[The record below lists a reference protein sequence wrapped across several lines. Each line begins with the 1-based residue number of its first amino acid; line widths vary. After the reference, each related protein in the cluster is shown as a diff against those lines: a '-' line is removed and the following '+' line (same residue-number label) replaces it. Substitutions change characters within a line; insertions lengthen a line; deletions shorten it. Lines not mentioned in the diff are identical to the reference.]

1 MDSQPMSLTPQDLI
15 PAPMSDLWP
24 DSVPV
29 HAITVAVAL
38 RPDGKQAIQ
47 VLHNS
52 DAPLW
57 VLLGML
63 ECVTA
68 DLRSA
73 WVSAGWG
80 DSNDDDDE

>member
-1 MDSQPMSLTPQDLI
+1 MGNVPMSLTPQDI
-15 PAPMSDLWP
+15 VPESMSTLWP

-29 HAITVAVAL
+29 HAITVAAVL

-52 DAPLW
+52 DATVW

-63 ECVTA
+63 ECVSA

-73 WVSAGWG
+73 WVSYGW
-80 DSNDDDDE
+80 SEENDDDD